1 MVKVEVDKQAMAA
14 FEHNMKQLIALTKKP
29 QQDILRQQGRL
40 FAITAAKHTSR
51 YGDKPATGKAHKK
64 DVDDSVRRIY
74 KPAKWAIGLIA
85 KEMGLKAGRKFENYI
100 RRRDV
105 AKAQAMVDIANL
117 PKYFKG
123 RDVKV
128 IQWDGGGAHT
138 RAMKKRGSSTVHL
151 VFEAPQINKYITRK
165 KKQVGEAKSG
175 WARAAQMLGKGKG
188 NPTRGIPA
196 WAKKKHHK
204 TRGFGRVR
212 GTGSKAEVT
221 VAHYGKYG
229 FTRTSMSGL
238 FRHRTNMMAKDIEQQ
253 LKAAHRELGNFK
265 RKTFKR
271 TKLITK

>member
-1 MVKVEVDKQAMAA
+1 MVKVEVDKQAMEA
-14 FEHNMKQLIALTKKP
+14 FEYNMKQLIALTKKP
-29 QQDILRQQGRL
+29 QQEILKQQGRL
-40 FAITAAKHTSR
+40 FAIAAAKHTNR
-51 YGDKPATGKAHKK
+51 YGDKPGVGKAHKK
-64 DVDDSVRRIY
+64 DAEDTIRRIY

-85 KEMGLKAGRKFENYI
+85 KEMGQKAGRKFENYI

-117 PKYFKG
+117 PKYYKG
-123 RDVKV
+123 REVKV

-138 RAMKKRGSSTVHL
+138 RWVKKRGKAPVRL
-151 VFEAPQINKYITRK
+151 VFEAPQIKRYINRK
-165 KKQVGEAKSG
+165 KKNVGEAKSG
-175 WARAAQMLGKGKG
+175 WAKAAQMLGTGKG

-196 WAKKKHHK
+196 WAKSKHHK

-212 GTGSKAEVT
+212 GMGSNAEVT

-253 LKAAHRELGNFK
+253 LKAAHRELSSFK
-265 RKTFKR
+265 RKTFR
-271 TKLITK
+271 RSKLITK